1 MPAFQPPLTGEKRK
15 LPLDSSSR
23 KKVAIENALGG
34 PSACHASNSY
44 RGEEYWMIQ
53 WRYPQYKKHK
63 TWDED
68 AVLVLTGIR
77 GSMFDLEGKLM
88 GAGSLNAPKAEE
100 NGEYQFGGK
109 EIRIDHPIS
118 RGEYLSGKCYGRG
131 SVPSPATTGNN
142 TMKLSLRVT
151 PLPSTKMNIPYKTPF
166 KPMDKRAIDL
176 HPVNLLSTRDPA
188 SAGPSKVKVS
198 ATYWTANWRRPQ
210 SKKHK
215 TWDGDAFVS
224 HVGDKLTV
232 ISEKGKILGRK
243 EWDGLALHNGYGFS
257 AGGKQVELDSPVPAS
272 RMPSITGV
280 EDEVPGPEEDS
291 PVVLSSPSKPSF
303 LLHAKGALL
312 GKENDVHT
320 AASPG
325 ASKAYVAPASF
336 YGQKPNKKPNG
347 PLHDPE
353 AEGAI
358 VMKATTPEHAQ
369 RFNKKNLPTVAV
381 VVDPIIAR
389 HLRPHQIEGVK
400 FMYECV
406 MGLRRHEGQGC
417 ILADEMGLGKT
428 LQTIS
433 LVWML
438 LKQNPY
444 VGAGPVIG
452 KALIVCPV
460 SLINNWRAEF
470 HKWLGRDR
478 VGVFTGDKDKSTIKQ
493 FLNSRVHQVLVI
505 GYEKLRSVIDEL
517 AYCNPPIGLVVCD
530 EGHRLKSS
538 NNKTSTMF
546 KSLRTVRRIILSGTP
561 IQNDLSEF
569 HAMADFCNPG
579 LLDNHATFRKVYEVP
594 ILKSRAPDCTDKELE
609 LGEARSAQLSL
620 IAKSFVLRREASIL
634 KNYLPPK
641 HEYVVFV
648 TPTQLQ
654 LSIFSA
660 ILNPDKLDRL
670 IGGPTAE
677 SLALINMLTK
687 VSSSPVLLKAQAD
700 KARATNSDTIRRP
713 GVDEALSLLPDN
725 ARVEDFSM
733 SGKLLAL
740 SNLLRVIRERTQ
752 EKCIIV
758 SHYTSTLN
766 LIEAFCKKKSY
777 TYFRLDGQTPAGRR
791 QEYVNAFNK
800 SSQHSHFLF
809 LLSSKAGGVGLNLI
823 GASRLCLIDSDWNP
837 SHDLQSMA
845 RIHRDGQKRPVF
857 IYRFL
862 TAGTIDEKIYQRQV
876 TKIGLSNSLMG
887 SGSSGSKSDSF
898 SRKDLRDIFRVHPDT
913 GCNTHDLLDCGC
925 GADSKNILKDT
936 DNMANVAGN
945 NMENDGDDD
954 EEDFA
959 DTGFINASQ
968 VKPRR
973 IEKMDGAYMKKKQA
987 ELASLGEWT
996 HINCLRSLTSDNIRD
1011 DILRHL
1017 MLPSASERKDDPA
1030 QPKSRLDSLLSA
1042 VDLDNIAAM
1051 DEATQTL
1058 SVHDVPGGTIS
1069 FLFEKTS
1076 VSTLEENDVEE
1087 GSMA

>member
-1 MPAFQPPLTGEKRK
+1 MSAYQSPLTGEKRK
-15 LPLDSSSR
+15 LPLDTSSR
-23 KKVAIENALGG
+23 KKVALEITFGG
-34 PSACHASNSY
+34 PSTCRTSGGHG
-44 RGEEYWMIQ
+44 GEEYWMIQ

-63 TWDED
+63 TWEGD
-68 AVLVLTGIR
+68 AVLVLTGVR
-77 GSMFDLEGKLM
+77 GTMFDLEGKIM
-88 GAGSLNAPKAEE
+88 GAGSLNAPKVEE
-100 NGEYQFGGK
+100 NGEYTFGGR
-109 EIRIDHPIS
+109 EIRIDHSIS
-118 RGEYLSGKCYGRG
+118 RGEYMSGKCYGRG
-131 SVPSPATTGNN
+131 SAPSLTMTGNN
-142 TMKLSLRVT
+142 SVKASLRVT
-151 PLPSTKMNIPYKTPF
+151 PLPSTKMNVPYKM
-166 KPMDKRAIDL
+166 PMKAIDRKAIDL
-176 HPVNLLSTRDPA
+176 HPVNLLSTRDHPSTSSLKA
-188 SAGPSKVKVS
+188 SSP
-198 ATYWTANWRRPQ
+198 ATYWTANWRKPQ
-210 SKKHK
+210 NKKHK

-243 EWDGLALHNGYGFS
+243 EWDGLALHSGYSFS
-257 AGGKQVELDSPVPAS
+257 AGGKQIELDSQVLAS
-272 RMPSITGV
+272 RMPSVTGV
-280 EDEVPGPEEDS
+280 EDALPELEEDV
-291 PVVLSSPSKPSF
+291 PALPSSPSKPSF
-303 LLHAKGALL
+303 LLHVKGALP
-312 GKENDVHT
+312 GKENDIAV
-320 AASPG
+320 ASPS
-325 ASKAYVAPASF
+325 ASKAFVPPASF
-336 YGQKPNKKPNG
+336 YGRKPDKKPDG

-369 RFNKKNLPTVAV
+369 MFNKKNLSTVAV
-381 VVDPIIAR
+381 VLDPIIAR

-400 FMYECV
+400 FLYECV

-428 LQTIS
+428 LQTIV
-433 LVWML
+433 LVWTL

-460 SLINNWRAEF
+460 SLVNNWRAEF

-493 FLNSRVHQVLVI
+493 FLNSRLHQVLVI
-505 GYEKLRSVIDEL
+505 GYEKLRTIIDDL
-517 AYCNPPIGLVVCD
+517 AYCNPPIGLVICD

-561 IQNDLSEF
+561 IQNDLGEF
-569 HAMADFCNPG
+569 HAMANFCNPG
-579 LLDNHATFRKVYEVP
+579 LLDDHATFRRVYEVP
-594 ILKSRAPDCTDKELE
+594 ILKSRAPDCTEKELE
-609 LGEARSAQLSL
+609 VGEARSAQLSL

-641 HEYVVFV
+641 YEYVVFI

-670 IGGPTAE
+670 IDGPTAE

-687 VSSSPVLLKAQAD
+687 VSNSPVLLKAQVD
-700 KARATNSDTIRRP
+700 KARATNTNAIRRP
-713 GVDEALSLLPDN
+713 GIDDALSLLPKN
-725 ARVEDFSM
+725 VQVEDISL

-740 SNLLRVIRERTQ
+740 SHLLKAIKERTQ

-777 TYFRLDGQTPAGRR
+777 TYFRLDGQTPAAKR
-791 QEYVNAFNK
+791 QEYVNTFNK
-800 SSQHSHFLF
+800 SSQYSHFLF

-898 SRKDLRDIFRVHPDT
+898 SRKDLRDIFRVHPET
-913 GCNTHDLLDCGC
+913 GCNTHDLLDCVC
-925 GADSKNILKDT
+925 DAVPKHFD
-936 DNMANVAGN
+936 DNMTSASGNDIEVGEDHDDNEDPAG
-945 NMENDGDDD
+945 
-954 EEDFA
+954 
-959 DTGFINASQ
+959 TGFVDASQ
-968 VKPRR
+968 VKPRH

-987 ELASLGEWT
+987 GLASLGEWT
-996 HINCLRSLTSDNIRD
+996 HINCLRRLTSDNVHD
-1011 DILRHL
+1011 VILRHL
-1017 MLPSASERKDDPA
+1017 ILPSVKDDNEDLA

-1042 VDLDNIAAM
+1042 VDLDNITAM
-1051 DEATQTL
+1051 GGMTQPL
-1058 SVHDVPGGTIS
+1058 SVRDVPGGTIS

-1076 VSTLEENDVEE
+1076 VSTLEENNVEE
-1087 GSMA
+1087 DSMV

>member
-1 MPAFQPPLTGEKRK
+1 MPAYQSPLTGEKRK
-15 LPLDSSSR
+15 LPLDTSSR
-23 KKVAIENALGG
+23 KKVAIENTLGG
-34 PSACHASNSY
+34 PSACRASKNHG
-44 RGEEYWMIQ
+44 GEEYWMIQ

-63 TWDED
+63 TWDGD

-77 GSMFDLEGKLM
+77 GSMFDLEGKIM
-88 GAGSLNAPKAEE
+88 GAGSLNALKAEE

-118 RGEYLSGKCYGRG
+118 RGEYMSGKCYGRG
-131 SVPSPATTGNN
+131 SMPSPTMTGNDSV
-142 TMKLSLRVT
+142 KLSLRVA
-151 PLPSTKMNIPYKTPF
+151 PLPSAKMNVPYKTPL
-166 KPMDKRAIDL
+166 KAIDKRAIDL
-176 HPVNLLSTRDPA
+176 HPVNLLSTRDPP
-188 SAGPSKVKVS
+188 SAGSSKAKVP
-198 ATYWTANWRRPQ
+198 ATYWTANWRKPQ

-224 HVGDKLTV
+224 HICDKLTV

-243 EWDGLALHNGYGFS
+243 EWDGLALHSGYSFS
-257 AGGKQVELDSPVPAS
+257 AGGKQVELDSQVPAS
-272 RMPSITGV
+272 QMPSITGV
-280 EDEVPGPEEDS
+280 EDEVSAPEGDV
-291 PVVLSSPSKPSF
+291 PVVLSSPSF
-303 LLHAKGALL
+303 LLYAKGA
-312 GKENDVHT
+312 GKGNDT
-320 AASPG
+320 ATVSPG
-325 ASKAYVAPASF
+325 ASRVFVPPASF
-336 YGQKPNKKPNG
+336 YGQKPNKKPNE

-358 VMKATTPEHAQ
+358 VMKTTTPEHA
-369 RFNKKNLPTVAV
+369 RKFNKKDLPVVAV
-381 VVDPIIAR
+381 VLDPVIAR

-400 FMYECV
+400 FLYECV

-428 LQTIS
+428 LQTIT
-433 LVWML
+433 LVWTL

-444 VGAGPVIG
+444 IGAGPAIG

-460 SLINNWRAEF
+460 SLVNNWRAEF

-493 FLNSRVHQVLVI
+493 FLNSRLHQVLVI
-505 GYEKLRSVIDEL
+505 GYEKLRTVIDDL
-517 AYCNPPIGLVVCD
+517 AYCSPPIGLVICD
-530 EGHRLKSS
+530 EGHRLKSA

-579 LLDNHATFRKVYEVP
+579 LLDDHATFRKVYEVP

-634 KNYLPPK
+634 KSYLPPK

-670 IGGPTAE
+670 IDGPTAE

-687 VSSSPVLLKAQAD
+687 VSNSPVLLKAQAD
-700 KARATNSDTIRRP
+700 KARATNTDAIRRP
-713 GVDEALSLLPDN
+713 GIDDALSLLPKD

-740 SNLLRVIRERTQ
+740 SNLLKVIKERTQ

-777 TYFRLDGQTPAGRR
+777 TYFRLDGQTPAAKR
-791 QEYVNAFNK
+791 QEYVNTFNK
-800 SSQHSHFLF
+800 SSQYSHFLF

-898 SRKDLRDIFRVHPDT
+898 SRKDLRDIFRVHPET
-913 GCNTHDLLDCGC
+913 GCNTHDLLDCECDAG
-925 GADSKNILKDT
+925 SKRI
-936 DNMANVAGN
+936 
-945 NMENDGDDD
+945 DDD
-954 EEDFA
+954 DMMGVSENNLEVSEDDDDDHSA
-959 DTGFINASQ
+959 TTGFVNASQ
-968 VKPRR
+968 VKPRH
-973 IEKMDGAYMKKKQA
+973 IEKMDGAYAKKKQA

-996 HINCLRSLTSDNIRD
+996 HINCLRRLTNNHIHD

-1017 MLPSASERKDDPA
+1017 VLPSVSEEKKDLA

-1042 VDLDNIAAM
+1042 VDLDNITAM
-1051 DEATQTL
+1051 DQATQLL
-1058 SVHDVPGGTIS
+1058 SVCDVPGGTIA

-1076 VSTLEENDVEE
+1076 VSTLEENGVEE
-1087 GSMA
+1087 GLMV

>member
-1 MPAFQPPLTGEKRK
+1 MPAFQSPHTGEKRK

-23 KKVAIENALGG
+23 KKVAIENTLGG
-34 PSACHASNSY
+34 PSAFHAGGSH
-44 RGEEYWMIQ
+44 GGQEYWMIQ
-53 WRYPQYKKHK
+53 WRYPQHTKHK
-63 TWDED
+63 TWDGD
-68 AVLVLTGIR
+68 AVLVLTGSR
-77 GSMFDLEGKLM
+77 GSMYDLEGKM
-88 GAGSLNAPKAEE
+88 IGAGSINAPKAEE
-100 NGEYQFGGK
+100 NGEYQFGGR
-109 EIRIDHPIS
+109 EIRIDRAIS
-118 RGEYLSGKCYGRG
+118 HGEYMSGKCYGRG
-131 SVPSPATTGNN
+131 SIPSPATPGINSVKTSSGA
-142 TMKLSLRVT
+142 TTFASMKR
-151 PLPSTKMNIPYKTPF
+151 STPYKTPL
-166 KPMDKRAIDL
+166 KPVDKRAIDL

-188 SAGPSKVKVS
+188 PAGSSKPKVP
-198 ATYWTANWRRPQ
+198 ATYWTANWRKPQ
-210 SKKHK
+210 NKKHK

-224 HVGDKLTV
+224 HVGDKLTL
-232 ISEKGKILGRK
+232 ISEKGKIIGRK
-243 EWDGLALHNGYGFS
+243 EWDGLALHNGYSFR
-257 AGGKQVELDSPVPAS
+257 AGGKEVELDSQISAS

-280 EDEVPGPEEDS
+280 EDEVPGPEDDV
-291 PVVLSSPSKPSF
+291 PVMLSSPSKPSF
-303 LLHAKGALL
+303 LLHSKSTLP
-312 GKENDVHT
+312 GKENDLHAV
-320 AASPG
+320 ASSG
-325 ASKAYVAPASF
+325 TSKAFIPPASF
-336 YGQKPNKKPNG
+336 YGQKPKKEPDG

-358 VMKATTPEHAQ
+358 VMKATTPEHD
-369 RFNKKNLPTVAV
+369 RKFNKKNLPAVAV

-400 FMYECV
+400 FLYECV

-428 LQTIS
+428 LQTIT
-433 LVWML
+433 LVWTL

-444 VGAGPVIG
+444 IGAGPVIG

-460 SLINNWRAEF
+460 SLVNNWRAEF

-478 VGVFTGDKDKSTIKQ
+478 IGVFTGDKDKSAIKA
-493 FLNSRVHQVLVI
+493 FLNSRMHQVLVI
-505 GYEKLRSVIDEL
+505 GYEKLRTVIDDL
-517 AYCNPPIGLVVCD
+517 AYCNPPIGLVICD

-546 KSLRTVRRIILSGTP
+546 KSLRTPRRIILSGTP

-579 LLDNHATFRKVYEVP
+579 LLDDHATFRRVYEVP
-594 ILKSRAPDCTDKELE
+594 ILKSRAPDRTEKELE
-609 LGEARSAQLSL
+609 LGEARAAQLSS

-654 LSIFSA
+654 LSIFSV

-670 IGGPTAE
+670 MEGPTAE

-687 VSSSPVLLKAQAD
+687 ISNSPVLLKAQAD

-713 GVDEALSLLPDN
+713 GIDEALSLLPKD
-725 ARVEDFSM
+725 ARLEDFSM

-740 SNLLRVIRERTQ
+740 SNLLKVIKERTQ

-777 TYFRLDGQTPAGRR
+777 TYFRLDGQTPAAKR
-791 QEYVNAFNK
+791 QEYVNTFNK
-800 SSQHSHFLF
+800 SSQHNHFLF

-823 GASRLCLIDSDWNP
+823 GASRLCLVDSDWNP

-913 GCNTHDLLDCGC
+913 GCNTHDLLDCDC
-925 GADSKNILKDT
+925 GGGSKHILE
-936 DNMANVAGN
+936 DNDKMA
-945 NMENDGDDD
+945 ENGREDGDDD
-954 EEDFA
+954 NDDDA
-959 DTGFINASQ
+959 SSGIGFINASQ
-968 VKPRR
+968 VKLSHV
-973 IEKMDGAYMKKKQA
+973 EKMDRTYMKKKQA

-996 HINCLRSLTSDNIRD
+996 HINCLRCLTSDNIHD

-1017 MLPSASERKDDPA
+1017 VPSTNEPEETVSR
-1030 QPKSRLDSLLSA
+1030 PKSRIDSLLSA

-1058 SVHDVPGGTIS
+1058 SVRDVPGGTIS

-1076 VSTLEENDVEE
+1076 VSTLKEDDVE
-1087 GSMA
+1087 G

>member
-1 MPAFQPPLTGEKRK
+1 MPAYQSPLTGEKRK
-15 LPLDSSSR
+15 LPLDTSSR
-23 KKVAIENALGG
+23 KKVAIENALGSSSTCRTG
-34 PSACHASNSY
+34 SNHG
-44 RGEEYWMIQ
+44 GEEYWMVQ

-63 TWDED
+63 TWDGD
-68 AVLVLTGIR
+68 AILVLTGTR
-77 GSMFDLEGKLM
+77 GSMFDLEGKIM
-88 GAGSLNAPKAEE
+88 GAGSLNAPKVEE
-100 NGEYQFGGK
+100 NGEYKFGER
-109 EIRIDHPIS
+109 EIRIDHSIS
-118 RGEYLSGKCYGRG
+118 RGEYMSGKCYGRG
-131 SVPSPATTGNN
+131 SIPSSEMTGNN
-142 TMKLSLRVT
+142 SVTPSLRVA
-151 PLPSTKMNIPYKTPF
+151 PLPVTKMNVPYKMPL
-166 KPMDKRAIDL
+166 KAVDKRAIDL
-176 HPVNLLSTRDPA
+176 HPVNLLSTRNSS
-188 SAGPSKVKVS
+188 SAGSSKANVP
-198 ATYWTANWRRPQ
+198 ATYWSANWRKPQ

-243 EWDGLALHNGYGFS
+243 EWDGLPLHNGYSFS
-257 AGGKQVELDSPVPAS
+257 AGGKQIELDSQVPAS

-280 EDEVPGPEEDS
+280 DDILPEPEEDS
-291 PVVLSSPSKPSF
+291 LVVLSSPHKPSF
-303 LLHAKGALL
+303 LLQAKSTLP
-312 GKENDVHT
+312 GKENDITVV
-320 AASPG
+320 SPG
-325 ASKAYVAPASF
+325 TSKAFVPPASF
-336 YGQKPNKKPNG
+336 YGQKPIKKPNE
-347 PLHDPE
+347 PLHDPK

-358 VMKATTPEHAQ
+358 VMKATTPEHATK
-369 RFNKKNLPTVAV
+369 FNRKNLPTVAV
-381 VVDPIIAR
+381 VLDPIIAR

-400 FMYECV
+400 FLYECV

-433 LVWML
+433 LVWTL

-460 SLINNWRAEF
+460 SLVNNWRAEF

-478 VGVFTGDKDKSTIKQ
+478 IGILTGDKDKYTIKQ
-493 FLNSRVHQVLVI
+493 FLNSRLHQVLII
-505 GYEKLRSVIDEL
+505 GYEKLRTVIDDL
-517 AYCNPPIGLVVCD
+517 AYCNPPIGLVICD

-569 HAMADFCNPG
+569 HAMASFCNPG
-579 LLDNHATFRKVYEVP
+579 LLDDHATFRRVYEVP

-641 HEYVVFV
+641 HEYVVFI

-670 IGGPTAE
+670 IDGPTAE

-687 VSSSPVLLKAQAD
+687 VSNSPVLLKAQAD
-700 KARATNSDTIRRP
+700 KARATNANAIRRP
-713 GVDEALSLLPDN
+713 GIEDALSLLPKDPQI
-725 ARVEDFSM
+725 EDFSM

-740 SNLLRVIRERTQ
+740 SHLLKVIKERTQ

-777 TYFRLDGQTPAGRR
+777 TYFRLDGQTPAAKR
-791 QEYVNAFNK
+791 QEYVNTFNK
-800 SSQHSHFLF
+800 SSQYNHFLF

-898 SRKDLRDIFRVHPDT
+898 SRKDLRDIFRVHPET

-925 GADSKNILKDT
+925 DASSKHLS
-936 DNMANVAGN
+936 DNMTSIS
-945 NMENDGDDD
+945 ENDIEVGEDDDD
-954 EEDFA
+954 EDPIG
-959 DTGFINASQ
+959 TGFVNASQ
-968 VKPRR
+968 VKPRH

-996 HINCLRSLTSDNIRD
+996 HINCLQRLSGDNIHD
-1011 DILRHL
+1011 VILRHL
-1017 MLPSASERKDDPA
+1017 VLPRVGDDKEDLP

-1042 VDLDNIAAM
+1042 VDLDNITAM
-1051 DEATQTL
+1051 DEATQPL
-1058 SVHDVPGGTIS
+1058 SVRDVPGGTIS
-1069 FLFEKTS
+1069 FLFEKMS

-1087 GSMA
+1087 DSMV

>member
-1 MPAFQPPLTGEKRK
+1 MPAYQSPLTGDKRK
-15 LPLDSSSR
+15 LPLDTSSR
-23 KKVAIENALGG
+23 KKVAIENAIGG
-34 PSACHASNSY
+34 PSACRASNSHG
-44 RGEEYWMIQ
+44 GEEYWMIQ
-53 WRYPQYKKHK
+53 WRLPQYKKHK
-63 TWDED
+63 TWDGD

-77 GSMFDLEGKLM
+77 GSMFDLEGKIM

-118 RGEYLSGKCYGRG
+118 RGEYMSGKCYGRG
-131 SVPSPATTGNN
+131 SMPSPAMTGNN
-142 TMKLSLRVT
+142 FVKPSLRIA
-151 PLPSTKMNIPYKTPF
+151 PLPSTKMNVPYKTPL
-166 KPMDKRAIDL
+166 KAVDKRAIDL
-176 HPVNLLSTRDPA
+176 HPVNLLSARDIP
-188 SAGPSKVKVS
+188 SAGSSKAKTT
-198 ATYWTANWRRPQ
+198 ATYWTANWRKPQ

-243 EWDGLALHNGYGFS
+243 EWDGLALHNGYSFS
-257 AGGKQVELDSPVPAS
+257 AGGKQIELDSQVPAS

-280 EDEVPGPEEDS
+280 EDEVPGPEED
-291 PVVLSSPSKPSF
+291 VQLVQSSPSKPSF

-312 GKENDVHT
+312 GKENDIIT
-320 AASPG
+320 ASPG
-325 ASKAYVAPASF
+325 ASKAFVPPASF
-336 YGQKPNKKPNG
+336 YGQKPNKKPND

-358 VMKATTPEHAQ
+358 VMKATTPEHA
-369 RFNKKNLPTVAV
+369 RKFNKKNLPTVAV
-381 VVDPIIAR
+381 VLDPIIAR
-389 HLRPHQIEGVK
+389 HLRPHQVEGLK
-400 FMYECV
+400 FLYECV

-428 LQTIS
+428 LQTIA
-433 LVWML
+433 LVWTL

-444 VGAGPVIG
+444 VGAGPAIG

-460 SLINNWRAEF
+460 SLVNNWRAEF
-470 HKWLGRDR
+470 QKWLGKDR
-478 VGVFTGDKDKSTIKQ
+478 VGVFTGDKNKSTIKQ
-493 FLNSRVHQVLVI
+493 FLNSYLHQVLVI
-505 GYEKLRSVIDEL
+505 GYEKLRTVIDDL
-517 AYCNPPIGLVVCD
+517 AYCNPPIGLVICD

-538 NNKTSTMF
+538 NTKTSTMF

-561 IQNDLSEF
+561 IQNDLGEF
-569 HAMADFCNPG
+569 HAMVDFCNPG
-579 LLDNHATFRKVYEVP
+579 LLDDHATFRKVYEVP
-594 ILKSRAPDCTDKELE
+594 ILKSRVPDCTDKELE

-620 IAKSFVLRREASIL
+620 IAKSFVLRREANIL

-670 IGGPTAE
+670 INGPTAE
-677 SLALINMLTK
+677 SLVLINMLTK
-687 VSSSPVLLKAQAD
+687 ISNSPVLLKAQAD
-700 KARATNSDTIRRP
+700 KAKATNTDAIRRP
-713 GVDEALSLLPDN
+713 GIDEALSLLPKDT
-725 ARVEDFSM
+725 RVDDFSM

-740 SNLLRVIRERTQ
+740 SNLLKVIRERTR

-777 TYFRLDGQTPAGRR
+777 TYFRLDGQTPAAKR
-791 QEYVNAFNK
+791 QEYVNTFNK

-876 TKIGLSNSLMG
+876 TKIGLSNFYTIKFK
-887 SGSSGSKSDSF
+887 GSSGSKSDSF
-898 SRKDLRDIFRVHPDT
+898 SRKDLRDIFRVHPET

-925 GADSKNILKDT
+925 DTGSKHINDDMT
-936 DNMANVAGN
+936 GVSGN
-945 NMENDGDDD
+945 NIDVGEDDD
-954 EEDFA
+954 NNDDLAE
-959 DTGFINASQ
+959 TGFVNASQ
-968 VKPRR
+968 VKPRH

-996 HINCLRSLTSDNIRD
+996 HINCLQRLTSDNIHD

-1017 MLPSASERKDDPA
+1017 VPSSVSEEKEDLA
-1030 QPKSRLDSLLSA
+1030 QPQSRIDSLLSA
-1042 VDLDNIAAM
+1042 VDLDNITAM

-1058 SVHDVPGGTIS
+1058 SVRDVPGGTIS

-1076 VSTLEENDVEE
+1076 VSTMEENNVEE
-1087 GSMA
+1087 G